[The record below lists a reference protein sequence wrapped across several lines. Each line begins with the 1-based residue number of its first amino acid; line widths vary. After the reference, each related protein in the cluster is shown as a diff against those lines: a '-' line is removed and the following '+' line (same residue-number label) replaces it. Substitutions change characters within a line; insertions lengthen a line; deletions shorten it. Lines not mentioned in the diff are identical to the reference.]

1 MTGVCL
7 LAGAGYLYS
16 QRPRPVRYVTAAVD
30 RGDIVEAVGATGAL
44 QAVTSVQVGSQVSGT
59 IQSLGADFNTVVKKG
74 QVIARLDPSTFQAR
88 LGQAQANLAAAR
100 ANVDKARADLS
111 DNQQKFQRA
120 QELAAE
126 QLLAQSD
133 LDSARAAFESSQASL
148 KAAQA
153 AVTQSQASV
162 NQAQLDLDHTIIATP
177 IDGVVVNRSVDVG
190 QTVAASLQAPTLF
203 IIANDL
209 SHMQVNATVDEAD
222 VGRVQEGQEVAFHVD
237 AHPDQTFV
245 GRVQQVRLQPQTVQN
260 VVSYNTL
267 IAVDNV
273 AGELLPGM
281 TATVSIIARKASN
294 QLRVP
299 ASALRFRPE
308 GFEGRRRGG
317 GGAGAPGGSGG
328 GSGDAPSA
336 GPAAGQGGA
345 QRPGGGFGVRNGG
358 GAGARQRQDAASSDG
373 ARGAGNGAPAAVN
386 ARGLVFVLGAD
397 GKPAP
402 MRIETGVTDGQWV
415 EVVAGL
421 SEGQSVVTG
430 IDSGTTAAARPGAQP
445 TPAANNPFSPQRQ
458 PTRRTR

>member
-111 DNQQKFQRA
+111 DNQQKFKRA

-153 AVTQSQASV
+153 SVTQSQASV

-317 GGAGAPGGSGG
+317 GGAGAPSGG
-328 GSGDAPSA
+328 GGS
-336 GPAAGQGGA
+336 
-345 QRPGGGFGVRNGG
+345 
-358 GAGARQRQDAASSDG
+358 GARQRQDAASSDG

-386 ARGLVFVLGAD
+386 ARGLVFVLGTD

-415 EVVAGL
+415 EVVSGL

-430 IDSGTTAAARPGAQP
+430 IDSGTTAAVRPGAQP